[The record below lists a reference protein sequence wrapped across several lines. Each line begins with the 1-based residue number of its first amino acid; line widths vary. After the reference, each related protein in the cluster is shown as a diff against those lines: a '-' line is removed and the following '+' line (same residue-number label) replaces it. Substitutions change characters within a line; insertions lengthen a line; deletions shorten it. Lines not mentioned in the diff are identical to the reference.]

1 MKVAMMRTYK
11 DPGRLGRMTSV
22 ICNNFGVDFFFFNP
36 QDVNFETKT
45 INGQFY
51 INGRWRRQETG
62 FPLAVDNEV
71 LHDQSF
77 MQALDKECYLT
88 CHFIGSK
95 RQVFE
100 RLKKAGGFEDVLIP
114 FIPVKTVT
122 DVYDFMEE
130 HGHVLLKPI
139 VSNQGRDIYT
149 IHWIDEGVQI
159 YTDSS
164 VEALTKA
171 AFEDFFEKIIK
182 PRGYLA
188 QPFIESKDKQGNP
201 FDIRMHVRK
210 NLYGLWQPAA
220 IYPRIGIGKG
230 ITSNISQGG
239 GVSPLKPFLKANYGE
254 SWQQAH
260 ETILKVSHWFPKKFE
275 ALYDVNFDA
284 FGIDFGLDKNGK
296 LWLFEVNT
304 SPGMKYFF
312 AEDAEL
318 RAHYLKY
325 CAEKYG
331 VNKEPYVKSDW
342 KLY

>member
-11 DPGRLGRMTSV
+11 HPGRLGRLTSM
-22 ICNNFGVDFFFFNP
+22 ICNHFGLDFFFFNP

-45 INGQFY
+45 INGLFY

-71 LHDQSF
+71 LQDQAF
-77 MQALDKECYLT
+77 MQALDQECYLT

-100 RLKKAGGFEDVLIP
+100 RLAKAKGFEELLIP
-114 FIPVKTVT
+114 FTTVKTMN
-122 DVYDFMEE
+122 DVEQFMEE
-130 HGHVLLKPI
+130 HSHILLKPI
-139 VSNQGRDIYT
+139 VSNQGREIYT
-149 IHWIDEGVQI
+149 LHAVDEGIQV

-164 VEALTKA
+164 SEILTKA
-171 AFEDFFEKIIK
+171 EFVDFFEKIIQ
-182 PRGYLA
+182 PRKYLA
-188 QPFIESKDKQGNP
+188 QPFIESKDKEGNP

-210 NLYGLWQPAA
+210 NLYGIWEPAA
-220 IYPRIGIGKG
+220 IYPRIGIGKE

-239 GVSPLKPFLKANYGE
+239 GVSPLNSFLAANYGE
-254 SWQQAH
+254 KWQEVQ
-260 ETILKVSHWFPKKFE
+260 ETIAKASHWFPRKFE
-275 ALYDVNFDA
+275 ALYDVDFDA

-304 SPGMKYFF
+304 SPGMKYFY

-325 CAEKYG
+325 CAEK
-331 VNKEPYVKSDW
+331 
-342 KLY
+342 

>member
-11 DPGRLGRMTSV
+11 DPGRLGRITSM
-22 ICNNFGVDFFFFNP
+22 ICHNFGLDFFFFNP
-36 QDVNFETKT
+36 EDVNFETKT

-71 LHDQSF
+71 LHDQAF

-100 RLKKAGGFEDVLIP
+100 RLKKAGDFEDVLIP
-114 FIPVKTVT
+114 FTVVKSVK
-122 DVYDFMEE
+122 DVEDFMDK
-130 HGHVLLKPI
+130 HGHILLKPI

-149 IHWIDEGVQI
+149 IHLVDKGVQV

-164 VEALTKA
+164 NEILTKA
-171 AFEDFFEKIIK
+171 AFDDFFEKIIK

-201 FDIRMHVRK
+201 FDVRMHVRK

-254 SWQQAH
+254 NWQAAH
-260 ETILKVSHWFPKKFE
+260 KNILNVSRWFPKKFE
-275 ALYDVNFDA
+275 ALYDVDFDA

-331 VNKEPYVKSDW
+331 VNKEPYVKVDW

>member
-11 DPGRLGRMTSV
+11 DPGRLGRMTSM
-22 ICNNFGVDFFFFNP
+22 ICNNFGLDFFFFNP
-36 QDVNFETKT
+36 EDVNFKTKT

-71 LHDQSF
+71 LRDQEF

-100 RLKKAGGFEDVLIP
+100 RLKHSGGFEDVLIP
-114 FIPVKTVT
+114 FTTVKSIK
-122 DVYDFMEE
+122 DIDEFMEK
-130 HGHVLLKPI
+130 HGHILLKPI

-149 IHWIDEGVQI
+149 VHLIDESVQI

-164 VEALTKA
+164 AETVTKA

-254 SWQQAH
+254 TWQQAH
-260 ETILKVSHWFPKKFE
+260 ESILKVSRWFPKKFE
-275 ALYDVNFDA
+275 SLYDVNFDA

-331 VNKEPYVKSDW
+331 INKEPYVKVDW